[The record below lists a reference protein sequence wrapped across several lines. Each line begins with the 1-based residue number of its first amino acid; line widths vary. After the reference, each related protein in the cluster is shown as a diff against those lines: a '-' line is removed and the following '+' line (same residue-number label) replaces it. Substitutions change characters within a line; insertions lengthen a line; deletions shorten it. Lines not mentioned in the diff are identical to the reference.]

1 MYYLV
6 ELDYKKFL
14 FDNIEKASIF
24 AQYAKKYKV
33 GERELEVTIK
43 IIDNKED
50 I

>member
-14 FDNIEKASIF
+14 FDNIEEASIF
-24 AQYAKKYKV
+24 AQCAKKHKV

>member
-14 FDNIEKASIF
+14 FDNIEEASIF
-24 AQYAKKYKV
+24 AQCAKKHKI
-33 GERELEVTIK
+33 GERGLEVIIK
-43 IIDNKED
+43 IIENQED